1 MPSAAACG
9 ACPHLLT
16 RWDRQEAWA
25 GGFAGAGALGLVT
38 VGFVASSFLAS
49 LGRGKKLFTKQI
61 LKRDSFFFNQKEVAP
76 TTSNVGFSSP
86 SLFVVV
92 LLLLLLTHIAHFP
105 CGGHGC
111 SKCVGAV
118 TVRQD
123 TSALPHAG
131 RVLGW
136 AMGQGSIPPAT
147 HILGPCTLHPAP
159 ET

>member
-1 MPSAAACG
+1 MRCLPSFIDEMG
-9 ACPHLLT
+9 P
-16 RWDRQEAWA
+16 A
-25 GGFAGAGALGLVT
+25 GG
-38 VGFVASSFLAS
+38 
-49 LGRGKKLFTKQI
+49 LGRRVCWSWRPRFGDSRICSFKFPCFLREGKKAVYKTDFEKGFI
-61 LKRDSFFFNQKEVAP
+61 FFNQKEVAP